1 MEKFAFI
8 IHPLSIHDMAHVS
21 PVLKFIPD
29 SWLESALKLKKPFQV
44 SHITGIKSPYAEAEG
59 WFIGCPLTSK
69 QMVELPEEFVMDRII
84 ESGKIAQELGAKVVG
99 LGAFTSI
106 VGDAG
111 ITVAKNLDIAVTS
124 GNSYTVATAL
134 EGTREAVRLMGKDLA
149 TAHVTIVGA
158 SGSIGA
164 ACTRIL
170 ARKGYYNGRKASAA
184 VGRTGA
190 RAFGQCCR
198 QIDGFQRH
206 QTQPEGCRCCDR
218 SYQRRRF
225 SDRT

>member
-84 ESGKIAQELGAKVVG
+84 NQGRSLRNWALKCRPGRIHLYRWRCRHHSGEK
-99 LGAFTSI
+99 FRYSC
-106 VGDAG
+106 
-111 ITVAKNLDIAVTS
+111 DIGQQLHSCNSTG
-124 GNSYTVATAL
+124 GN
-134 EGTREAVRLMGKDLA
+134 
-149 TAHVTIVGA
+149 
-158 SGSIGA
+158 
-164 ACTRIL
+164 
-170 ARKGYYNGRKASAA
+170 
-184 VGRTGA
+184 
-190 RAFGQCCR
+190 
-198 QIDGFQRH
+198 
-206 QTQPEGCRCCDR
+206 P
-218 SYQRRRF
+218 
-225 SDRT
+225 

>member
-170 ARKGYYNGRKASAA
+170 ARKASAA
-184 VGRTGA
+184 VGRTDA

>member
-59 WFIGCPLTSK
+59 WFIGCPLTSP
-69 QMVELPEEFVMDRII
+69 QTAALPADFVTDRII
-84 ESGKIAQELGAKVVG
+84 ETENTPHEPTAKMVR
-99 LGAFTSI
+99 LTAFTSI

-124 GNSYTVATAL
+124 SNSYTVATAL

-158 SGSIGA
+158 SG
-164 ACTRIL
+164 
-170 ARKGYYNGRKASAA
+170 
-184 VGRTGA
+184 
-190 RAFGQCCR
+190 
-198 QIDGFQRH
+198 
-206 QTQPEGCRCCDR
+206 
-218 SYQRRRF
+218 
-225 SDRT
+225 